1 MIKKNIEIM
10 FFLIY
15 KAAADFTVNFPN
27 TTTLRDFLRRA
38 FWRPKNLFKYR
49 NLPINYMEKMQQPK
63 TWEEFVDKYRDVFE
77 QIAKTPH
84 KKDEY
89 N

>member
-1 MIKKNIEIM
+1 
-10 FFLIY
+10 
-15 KAAADFTVNFPN
+15 
-27 TTTLRDFLRRA
+27 
-38 FWRPKNLFKYR
+38 
-49 NLPINYMEKMQQPK
+49 MEKMQQPK